1 MSNFVFVLDADK
13 QPLSPCTP
21 GMARSLLKAGKAAV
35 FRQYPFTIILKKKVK
50 KQEVKLTQTEK
61 TSVGGEGEL
70 SKGLSSEAKVDLIG
84 SKAPLPALVKSCQLK
99 LDPGSITTGIAIL
112 QDNKLIW
119 AAELTHRGQQ
129 IKDDLESRRSIRRS
143 RRGRKTRYRQ
153 PRFLNRTR
161 DKGWLAPS
169 LEHRV
174 LTTMTWV
181 KRLIKL
187 CPIGSIAMELVKFD
201 CHKMQNSEI
210 SGKEYQQGTLYQY
223 EVREY
228 LLEKWNRTCA
238 YCGAV
243 DVPLEVEHI
252 VPRSRGGSN
261 SVSNLCIACVPCN
274 QSKSNQDI
282 KDFLGLKPDLLK
294 RILAQ
299 AKAPL
304 KDAAAVNSTRWKL
317 FNSLKETGL
326 PVTTGTGAQTKFN
339 RTQQGL
345 PKYHHLDA
353 AMVADSPKLEILT
366 NQPLLIK
373 CTGHGNR
380 QVIHVDKFGFPRRNK
395 AGELV
400 RKSAL
405 IKSVKGFQTGDIVKA
420 VVTNGKKKGTYF
432 GRVAIRSTGSFNIK
446 TVIQT
451 VQGINHKYCKQVHR
465 KDGYVYGF

>member
-1 MSNFVFVLDADK
+1 MSNFVFVLDTNK
-13 QPLSPCTP
+13 QLLEPCSPTI
-21 GMARSLLKAGKAAV
+21 AKKLLKVGKAAV
-35 FRQYPFTIILKKKVK
+35 FRQYPFTIILKKAVD
-50 KQEVKLTQTEK
+50 KQEVKQ
-61 TSVGGEGEL
+61 
-70 SKGLSSEAKVDLIG
+70 
-84 SKAPLPALVKSCQLK
+84 CQLK
-99 LDPGSITTGIAIL
+99 LDPGSVTTGIAIL

-119 AAELTHRGQQ
+119 AAELTHRSQQ
-129 IKDDLESRRSIRRS
+129 IKDALESRRSLRRG

-161 DKGWLAPS
+161 EQRWLAPS

-187 CPIGSIAMELVKFD
+187 CPIDSIAMELVKFD
-201 CHKMQNSEI
+201 CHKMQNPEI
-210 SGKEYQQGTLYQY
+210 SGTEYQQGTLYQY

-228 LLEKWNRTCA
+228 LLEKFNRTCA
-238 YCGAV
+238 YCGAK
-243 DVPLEVEHI
+243 DVALEVEHI
-252 VPRSRGGSN
+252 KPKSKGGTN
-261 SVSNLCIACVPCN
+261 RVSNLAIACVLCN
-274 QSKSNQDI
+274 QAKSNLNI
-282 KDFLGLKPDLLK
+282 REFLADKPSVLKWV
-294 RILAQ
+294 LAQ
-299 AKAPL
+299 AKTPL

-339 RTQQGL
+339 RNQQGL
-345 PKYHHLDA
+345 PKTHWLDA
-353 AMVADSPKLEILT
+353 AMVANSPKLEILT

-395 AGELV
+395 SGELV

-420 VVTNGKKKGTYF
+420 VVTKGKKIGSYL
-432 GRVAIRSTGSFNIK
+432 GRVAVRSSGSFNIK
-446 TVIQT
+446 TVSET
-451 VQGINHKYCKQVHR
+451 VQGINHKYCKQVHG

>member
-1 MSNFVFVLDADK
+1 MLNSCKRLRQCILDSTDRYLGEANITPNRRRDKTMSNYVFVLDGNK
-13 QPLSPCTP
+13 RPLEPCTP

-35 FRQYPFTIILKKKVK
+35 FRQYPFTIILKKVVDP
-50 KQEVKLTQTEK
+50 QEVKQ
-61 TSVGGEGEL
+61 
-70 SKGLSSEAKVDLIG
+70 
-84 SKAPLPALVKSCQLK
+84 CQLK
-99 LDPGSITTGIAIL
+99 LDPGSKVLGIAIL

-129 IKDDLESRRSIRRS
+129 IKDSLESRRSLRSGRRA
-143 RRGRKTRYRQ
+143 RKTRYRK
-153 PRFLNRTR
+153 PRFSNRKR
-161 DKGWLAPS
+161 SYGWLAPS

-187 CPIGSIAMELVKFD
+187 CPIGRVAMELVKFD
-201 CHKMQNSEI
+201 GHKMQNPEI
-210 SGKEYQQGTLYQY
+210 SGQEYQQGTLYQY

-228 LLEKWNRTCA
+228 LLSKWNRTCA

-252 VPRSRGGSN
+252 VPKSVGGS
-261 SVSNLCIACVPCN
+261 SRPSNLTLACVPCN
-274 QSKSNQDI
+274 RAKSNQNI
-282 KDFLGLKPDLLK
+282 REFLAEKPSVLK

-299 AKAPL
+299 AKTSL

-317 FNSLKETGL
+317 FNSLKKTGW

-345 PKYHHLDA
+345 PKTHWLDA
-353 AMVADSPKLEILT
+353 AMVANTPKLEILT

-373 CTGHGNR
+373 CTGHRNR
-380 QVIHVDKFGFPRRNK
+380 QVIHVDKFGFERRNK
-395 AGELV
+395 SGELV

-405 IKSVKGFQTGDIVKA
+405 IKSVKGFQTGDIVSA
-420 VVTNGKKKGTYF
+420 VVTKGKKKGTYL
-432 GRVAIRSTGSFNIK
+432 GKVAIRSTGSFNIK
-446 TVIQT
+446 TVTET
-451 VQGINHKYCKQVHR
+451 VQGINHKYCSIVHR
-465 KDGYVYGF
+465 KDGYIYGFS